1 MRTPLLLLLLAACS
15 APVVN
20 PDGGGTGGGSGG
32 VSGTGGGS
40 TGGGATGGGDAP
52 FDAGPPPISHLDP
65 SFGTNG
71 CLLVPFNPA
80 SSDEFTTVTVT
91 DDGTIWVAGAVTPAD
106 AGDRSQSDAVAVVK
120 VSPAGQLD
128 TSFGDQGRVRFQL
141 ARAYHQVNALVP
153 RADGLVVA
161 VAPTN
166 QLLSLVKLT
175 PSGAF
180 DRAFGDGGVV
190 GTTAAPPSRVAKLVV
205 EEPGGLL
212 VASRGGF
219 NELAFER
226 YGNDGQRQASLR
238 TGLQSFTTQGA
249 LRDFDGGLVVAGSA
263 FSDLLLARV
272 QPSDGGLDD
281 TFGVAGTRRLSAGGT
296 LVRTLVQLGDGS
308 YRVVVRLNG
317 PAMLAGATKSG
328 TGDVRLSADAGLVA
342 VPERATDRGVE
353 VKRGLFGVAAVFED
367 PSSDPEVGNTDMA
380 VALLQ
385 LDGGLDVSAPNG
397 GYLVAHV
404 PNQGAR
410 TLDLTRQ
417 ADGKLL
423 LVGHHTTRTTTVPVI
438 CRLIVP

>member
-1 MRTPLLLLLLAACS
+1 MRTPFLLLLLAACS
-15 APVVN
+15 APVAT
-20 PDGGGTGGGSGG
+20 PDGGSAGGGLSG
-32 VSGTGGGS
+32 SG
-40 TGGGATGGGDAP
+40 GGGATGGGGAGGAA
-52 FDAGPPPISHLDP
+52 FDAGPPPVSHLDP

-71 CLLVPFNPA
+71 CLQVPFNPA
-80 SSDEFTTVTVT
+80 SSDEFTSVTVT

-120 VSPAGQLD
+120 VSSAGQLD

-141 ARAYHQVNALVP
+141 ARTYHKVNALVP

-175 PSGAF
+175 PSGAL

-190 GTTAAPPSRVAKLVV
+190 VTTAAPPSRVASLVV

-226 YGNDGQRQASLR
+226 FGNDGQRQPSLR
-238 TGLQSFTTQGA
+238 TGLQGFSPQGA
-249 LRDFDGGLVVAGSA
+249 LRDFDGGLVVAGQA
-263 FSDLLLARV
+263 FSEMLLARV

-281 TFGVAGTRRLSAGGT
+281 TFAVSGKRRLAAGGT
-296 LVRTLVQLGDGS
+296 LVRSLVQLGDGS
-308 YRVVVRLNG
+308 YRVVLHLNG
-317 PAMLAGATKSG
+317 PAVLVGATKSG
-328 TGDVRLSADAGLVA
+328 GVDARLSPDAGVVA
-342 VPERATDRGVE
+342 IPGGTTDRGVE
-353 VKRGLFGVAAVFED
+353 VKRGLFGVTAAFED
-367 PSSDPEVGNTDMA
+367 LSSDPEVGNTDMA

-404 PNQGAR
+404 PNQGGRA
-410 TLDLTRQ
+410 LDLTRQ

-423 LVGHHTTRTTTVPVI
+423 LVGQQTSPTTATPVI